1 MFELS
6 ISKLDN
12 SIVILYCC
20 SKILNI
26 QSHNLV
32 TIIFITIFHAIKGQH
47 PDSLLAS
54 LSLFAPLEI
63 ITITLPGGTLK
74 ENKHLSSIFIE
85 KLLWAVRRSPHFLC
99 VCLSLLLPKRTFF
112 TLEGCKQLKVVVL
125 QIQDSVM
132 KRKKPQDYL
141 TQLVSVV
148 LNPSIYF

>member
-1 MFELS
+1 M
-6 ISKLDN
+6 
-12 SIVILYCC
+12 ILYCC

-99 VCLSLLLPKRTFF
+99 VCLSPLLPKRTFF
-112 TLEGCKQLKVVVL
+112 TLEGCKQLKVPSFCRFR
-125 QIQDSVM
+125 IQS
-132 KRKKPQDYL
+132 RRGRNHRIISLSWLGLFFY
-141 TQLVSVV
+141 
-148 LNPSIYF
+148 PSIYF

>member
-1 MFELS
+1 MV
-6 ISKLDN
+6 I

-112 TLEGCKQLKVVVL
+112 TLEGCKQLRVTSFCRFR
-125 QIQDSVM
+125 IQS
-132 KRKKPQDYL
+132 RRGRNHRIISRNWLGSFFIHLFIFNYTSFL
-141 TQLVSVV
+141 
-148 LNPSIYF
+148 